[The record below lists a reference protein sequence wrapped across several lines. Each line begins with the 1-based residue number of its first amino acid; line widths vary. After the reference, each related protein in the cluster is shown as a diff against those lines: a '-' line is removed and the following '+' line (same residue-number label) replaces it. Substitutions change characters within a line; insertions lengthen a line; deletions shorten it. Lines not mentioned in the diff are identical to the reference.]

1 MVRISHAATSNTNKP
16 AQVTIR
22 NWYSNSWN
30 YVLRPK
36 DKNIAEKIAQA
47 AVDGAN
53 NDYIYYS
60 QARRNELKARAQI
73 VGFDLK
79 RIVVDTACDC
89 SSFATVCCE
98 CAGIT
103 IPYTSGYNAPTTST
117 MKTVFTNTG
126 YFNILTDS
134 KYLTSDKYLKKG
146 DLLVKTGVHT
156 VIVIDNGELS
166 NDEEI
171 KAIDLSKYNTIKDYS
186 KLAQQ
191 IKYCFVRAGFRS
203 YSSGVITE
211 DTLFKTHI
219 SNLLK
224 YGVKCG
230 LYFYDQS
237 LNEQEAIQEAE
248 WCVAIAKQY
257 KIELP
262 IAIDSE
268 YSNPNH
274 NGRADNISKSQ
285 RTKNVLAFY
294 KRVKELGYEPCIYCS
309 DSWAT
314 SMLEYN
320 QIKDCYLWIA
330 RYSTQAPKNPCNIWQ
345 YGSQVFNFAPGAIDV
360 NIIYNLPSNT
370 NTSLP
375 EPKTSINEAINN
387 VVNANALNVR
397 ELPNTNAIVV
407 KTLKKGDKVD
417 IYAYSNGWV
426 CINTT
431 LNQWVNAKYIDSIMG
446 TISANTLNIRSG
458 AGTTYPII
466 GQLKKDMKVKVLNKV
481 GTWYTILYNNVYGF
495 VSENYVN
502 I

>member
-1 MVRISHAATSNTNKP
+1 MSIRIGHASTSNTSRDKM
-16 AQVTIR
+16 VTIR
-22 NWYSNSWN
+22 QWYNKNWVYC
-30 YVLRPK
+30 LRAK
-36 DKNIAEKIAQA
+36 DPIIAEKMAKA
-47 AVDGAN
+47 CENACN
-53 NDYIYYS
+53 NDCIYYS
-60 QARRNELKARAQI
+60 QTHRNEILTHSKPL
-73 VGFDLK
+73 GMDFS
-79 RIVVDTACDC
+79 RITIDTGADC
-89 SSFATVCCE
+89 SSFMSA
-98 CAGIT
+98 CAIAAGVPIPFIT
-103 IPYTSGYNAPTTST
+103 NLPTTSN
-117 MKTVFTNTG
+117 MKTIFMNTG
-126 YFNILTDS
+126 MFELLTNS
-134 KYLTSDKYLKKG
+134 KYLNNDKYLKRG
-146 DLLVKTGVHT
+146 DILVVPSDHT
-156 VIVIDNGELS
+156 VMVLDNGELS
-166 NDEEI
+166 NDGEY

-203 YSSGVITE
+203 YSSGAITE

-387 VVNANALNVR
+387 VVNANELNVR

-417 IYAYSNGWV
+417 VYAYSNGWV

-431 LNQWVNAKYIDSIMG
+431 LNQWINAKYIDSTMG

-495 VSENYVN
+495 VSKNYVN